1 MNELKQKLGSKVKE
15 LNPTAEVAEVA
26 DIVEV
31 KPSLKS
37 ESGFVALTTNAM
49 EIISENLKNQQLTSA
64 LFDVIKSPS
73 GGATSFS
80 VPSLSG
86 EDSEKELVGIILD
99 YTTPRAYWTT
109 PEPAEG
115 TPPEC
120 FSRDSV
126 ISSNGERCA
135 TCVHNT
141 FGSKDGDSNAKAC
154 KESVEAILLRP
165 DSIMPV
171 IVRVPVSSKLLFQ
184 KYTARLSG
192 QLIPIHGAITKITL
206 TKAVSKGG
214 KPYATYNFEMV
225 RQMSADEAVRAK
237 AYADGFKEVMQSD
250 DVIQVPTKSDVEG
263 EAA

>member
-1 MNELKQKLGSKVKE
+1 MEELKKNLGGKVQA
-15 LNPTAEVAEVA
+15 LNPSAEVAE
-26 DIVEV
+26 IVEV
-31 KPSLKS
+31 ANPSLKS
-37 ESGFVALTTNAM
+37 ESGFVALTTNAV
-49 EIISENLKNQQLTSA
+49 EIIGENLKNQQLNHS

-86 EDSEKELVGIILD
+86 EDSEKEITGIILD

-120 FSRDSV
+120 YSRDSV
-126 ISSNGERCA
+126 ISSEGERCL
-135 TCVHNT
+135 TCVHNS

-154 KESVEAILLRP
+154 KESVELLVLRP

-171 IVRVPVSSKLLFQ
+171 IVRVPVSSKAAFL
-184 KYTARLSG
+184 KYATRLVG
-192 QLIPIHGAITKITL
+192 KLVPIHGVITKITL
-206 TKAVSKGG
+206 AKAVSKGG
-214 KPYATYNFEMV
+214 QPYATYNFEMV
-225 RQMSADEAVRAK
+225 RQLSADEAVRAK
-237 AYADGFKEVMQSD
+237 AYANGFKEIMQSD
-250 DVIQVPTKSDVEG
+250 DVVHAPPNSDDTK